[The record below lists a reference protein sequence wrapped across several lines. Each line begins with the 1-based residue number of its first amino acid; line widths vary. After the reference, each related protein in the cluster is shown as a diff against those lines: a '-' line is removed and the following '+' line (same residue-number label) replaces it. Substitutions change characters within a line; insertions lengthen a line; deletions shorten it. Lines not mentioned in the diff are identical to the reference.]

1 MRTTTTP
8 APSSRL
14 AERQGGAAASGAVRR
29 SGPAALALAGAAFIA
44 YPALRPYSDETTL
57 AGAEAMASPAWVVS
71 HVLGIAGFVLVAL
84 GIAMTLRGRLAGR
97 RSTALA
103 WLGAALVLP
112 YYGAET
118 FGLQVI
124 AQHAL
129 AEDSTAVLVL
139 AEEVRMGA
147 TQVTM
152 FGVGLLAVAGAGVAL
167 AIATWSGG
175 VLVRVAGLATGAGLA
190 LYLPQFFAAPVLRV
204 GHGVLLGAGLLA
216 LAVGLSQRPRSRR

>member
-1 MRTTTTP
+1 
-8 APSSRL
+8 
-14 AERQGGAAASGAVRR
+14 
-29 SGPAALALAGAAFIA
+29 
-44 YPALRPYSDETTL
+44 
-57 AGAEAMASPAWVVS
+57 
-71 HVLGIAGFVLVAL
+71 
-84 GIAMTLRGRLAGR
+84 
-97 RSTALA
+97 
-103 WLGAALVLP
+103 
-112 YYGAET
+112 
-118 FGLQVI
+118 
-124 AQHAL
+124 
-129 AEDSTAVLVL
+129 
-139 AEEVRMGA
+139 MGA

>member
-1 MRTTTTP
+1 MRSTP
-8 APSSRL
+8 TPSSRR
-14 AERQGGAAASGAVRR
+14 AERQGGAAASGDVRR
-29 SGPAALALAGAAFIA
+29 GGPAALALAGAAFIA

-139 AEEVRMGA
+139 AEEIGRA
-147 TQVTM
+147 
-152 FGVGLLAVAGAGVAL
+152 
-167 AIATWSGG
+167 SCRE
-175 VLVRVAGLATGAGLA
+175 RV
-190 LYLPQFFAAPVLRV
+190 
-204 GHGVLLGAGLLA
+204 
-216 LAVGLSQRPRSRR
+216 